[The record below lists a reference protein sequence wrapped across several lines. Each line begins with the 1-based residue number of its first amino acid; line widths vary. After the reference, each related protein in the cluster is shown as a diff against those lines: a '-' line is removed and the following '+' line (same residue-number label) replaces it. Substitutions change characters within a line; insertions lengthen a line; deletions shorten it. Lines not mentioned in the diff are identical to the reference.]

1 MGLMEIHCEQDK
13 IGDTASTSRKEKEAG
28 RVLGMTRE
36 SMRFS

>member
-1 MGLMEIHCEQDK
+1 MGLKEIYCEQDK
-13 IGDTASTSRKEKEAG
+13 ICATASTSQKEKEAG